1 MTRTV
6 LFDSRRS
13 FEKYVF
19 VVVERRELLV
29 AVGVGGER
37 GEKGACTTGRTKGSS
52 KILLPPLYP
61 IY

>member
-1 MTRTV
+1 VTRTV

-19 VVVERRELLV
+19 VVVERREFLV

-37 GEKGACTTGRTKGSS
+37 REGS
-52 KILLPPLYP
+52 LYDW
-61 IY
+61 